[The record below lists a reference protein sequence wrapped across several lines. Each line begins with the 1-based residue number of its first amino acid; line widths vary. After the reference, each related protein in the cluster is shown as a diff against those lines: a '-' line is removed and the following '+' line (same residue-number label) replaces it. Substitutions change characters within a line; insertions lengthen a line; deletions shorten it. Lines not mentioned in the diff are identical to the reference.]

1 MEEEKPRL
9 KAPLKVL
16 FLCTENACRSQLA
29 EALVNHFFGDR
40 VRSFSAGVRPKW
52 VHPLALQ
59 VLSELGIE
67 TSGLRSKHVDE
78 FKGQEFDLVVTLCD
92 SAAAE
97 CPIFP
102 GAKRRLYLPFPDP
115 ARSGNPET
123 FRRVRDEMLE
133 KLKELFGKEASR
145 ENP

>member
-1 MEEEKPRL
+1 MEEEKLRL

-29 EALVNHFFGDR
+29 EALANHFFGDR
-40 VRSFSAGVRPKW
+40 VRAFSAGVRPKV

-78 FKGQEFDLVVTLCD
+78 FKGQDFDLVVTLCD

-97 CPIFP
+97 CPVFP
-102 GAKRRLYLPFPDP
+102 GAKRRLHLPFPDP
-115 ARSGNPET
+115 AKSGDVES
-123 FRRVRDEMLE
+123 FREVRDQILQ
-133 KLKELFGKEASR
+133 KLKDLFDEEKKR
-145 ENP
+145 